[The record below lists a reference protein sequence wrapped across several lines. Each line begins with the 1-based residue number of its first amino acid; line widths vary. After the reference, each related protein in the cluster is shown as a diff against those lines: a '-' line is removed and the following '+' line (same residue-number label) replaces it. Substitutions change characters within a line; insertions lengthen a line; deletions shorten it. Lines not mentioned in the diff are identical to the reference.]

1 MTTTVQQHREIANN
15 GSIRKN
21 RKSYMFS
28 QSIYQ
33 AEVNGEDGEIMSFEI
48 MADSCA
54 EATATAESLASDA
67 MVNISY
73 INVMVMG

>member
-1 MTTTVQQHREIANN
+1 MTTTVQHHIAT
-15 GSIRKN
+15 SSKESKRT
-21 RKSYMFS
+21 RRSYLFS

-33 AEVNGEDGEIMSFEI
+33 VEVNGEDGECLTYEI

-54 EATATAESLASDA
+54 EATATAEGLASDS

-73 INVMVMG
+73 ITVMVMD